1 MKYRIFENQILL
13 IPQNWFDDL
22 IIKVANEVADCEMID
37 TDDKLVCYV
46 AVNSIEDWHIINA
59 EIQNYIMEHLEEM
72 LEMIDTS
79 YEKFMEMLES
89 DELMEVEELEE
100 PDEK

>member
-13 IPQNWFDDL
+13 IPQDWFDDFT
-22 IIKVANEVADCEMID
+22 IKVANEVADCEMAN
-37 TDDKLVCYV
+37 TDGKLVCYV
-46 AVNSIEDWHIINA
+46 AVNGIEDWHIINA

-72 LEMIDTS
+72 IEMIDAS
-79 YEKFMEMLES
+79 YEKFTEM
-89 DELMEVEELEE
+89 LEE

>member
-13 IPQNWFDDL
+13 IPQCWFDDF
-22 IIKVANEVADCEMID
+22 IIKVASEIADCETID
-37 TDDKLVCYV
+37 TDGKLVCYV
-46 AVNSIEDWHIINA
+46 AVNGIEDWHIINA

-72 LEMIDTS
+72 FEMIDIS
-79 YEKFMEMLES
+79 YEKFMEMLE
-89 DELMEVEELEE
+89 E

>member
-13 IPQNWFDDL
+13 IPQDWFDDFT
-22 IIKVANEVADCEMID
+22 IKVANEVADCEMAN

-46 AVNSIEDWHIINA
+46 AVNSLEDWHIINA

-72 LEMIDTS
+72 IEMIDAS
-79 YEKFMEMLES
+79 YEKFMEMLE
-89 DELMEVEELEE
+89 E

>member
-13 IPQNWFDDL
+13 IPQCWFDDF
-22 IIKVANEVADCEMID
+22 IVKVANDVADCEMEN
-37 TDDKLVCYV
+37 TDGKLVCYV

-72 LEMIDTS
+72 IAMIDAS
-79 YEKFMEMLES
+79 YEKFMEMT
-89 DELMEVEELEE
+89 EE
-100 PDEK
+100 PDEE

>member
-13 IPQNWFDDL
+13 IPQCWFDDF
-22 IIKVANEVADCEMID
+22 IIRVANEVADCEMED
-37 TDDKLVCYV
+37 TDGKLECYV
-46 AVNSIEDWHIINA
+46 PEHSVEDWHIINS

-79 YEKFMEMLES
+79 YEKFMEMLE
-89 DELMEVEELEE
+89 E

>member
-13 IPQNWFDDL
+13 IPQSWFDDF
-22 IIKVANEVADCEMID
+22 IIRVANEIADCEMAN
-37 TDDKLVCYV
+37 TDDKSVCYV
-46 AVNSIEDWHIINA
+46 AVNSIEDWHIISA

-72 LEMIDTS
+72 IEMIDAS
-79 YEKFMEMLES
+79 YEKFMEMLE
-89 DELMEVEELEE
+89 E

>member
-13 IPQNWFDDL
+13 IPQDWFDDFT
-22 IIKVANEVADCEMID
+22 IRVANEVADCEIAN
-37 TDDKLVCYV
+37 TDGKLVCYV
-46 AVNSIEDWHIINA
+46 AVNGIEDWHIINA

-72 LEMIDTS
+72 IEMIDAS
-79 YEKFMEMLES
+79 YEKFMEMLE
-89 DELMEVEELEE
+89 E

>member
-13 IPQNWFDDL
+13 IPQDWFDDFT
-22 IIKVANEVADCEMID
+22 IRVANEVADCEMAN

-46 AVNSIEDWHIINA
+46 AVNGIEDWHIINA

-72 LEMIDTS
+72 IEMIDAS
-79 YEKFMEMLES
+79 YEKFMEMLE
-89 DELMEVEELEE
+89 E

>member
-1 MKYRIFENQILL
+1 MKYRIFENQIVL
-13 IPQNWFDDL
+13 IPQSWFDDF
-22 IIKVANEVADCEMID
+22 IIRVVSEIADCEMEN

-46 AVNSIEDWHIINA
+46 AVNGIEDWHIINA

-72 LEMIDTS
+72 FEMIDIS
-79 YEKFMEMLES
+79 YEKFMEMLE
-89 DELMEVEELEE
+89 E

>member
-22 IIKVANEVADCEMID
+22 IIRVANEVADCEMED

-46 AVNSIEDWHIINA
+46 AVKSLEEWHFINA
-59 EIQNYIMEHLEEM
+59 EIQCYIMEHLEEIM
-72 LEMIDTS
+72 EMIDAS
-79 YEKFMEMLES
+79 YEKFMEMLE
-89 DELMEVEELEE
+89 E

>member
-13 IPQNWFDDL
+13 IPQDWFDDFT
-22 IIKVANEVADCEMID
+22 IKVANEVADCEMAN
-37 TDDKLVCYV
+37 TDGKLVCYV
-46 AVNSIEDWHIINA
+46 AVNGIEDWHIINA

-72 LEMIDTS
+72 IEMIDAS
-79 YEKFMEMLES
+79 YEKFMEMLE
-89 DELMEVEELEE
+89 E

>member
-13 IPQNWFDDL
+13 IPQDWFDDFT
-22 IIKVANEVADCEMID
+22 IKVANEVADCEMEN
-37 TDDKLVCYV
+37 TDGKLVCYV
-46 AVNSIEDWHIINA
+46 AVNGIEDWHIINA

-72 LEMIDTS
+72 IEMIDAS
-79 YEKFMEMLES
+79 YEKFMEMLE
-89 DELMEVEELEE
+89 E

>member
-13 IPQNWFDDL
+13 IPQDWFDDFT
-22 IIKVANEVADCEMID
+22 IKVANEVADCEIAN
-37 TDDKLVCYV
+37 TDGKLVCYV
-46 AVNSIEDWHIINA
+46 AVNGIEDWHIINA

-72 LEMIDTS
+72 IEMIDTS
-79 YEKFMEMLES
+79 YEKFMEMLE
-89 DELMEVEELEE
+89 E

>member
-13 IPQNWFDDL
+13 IPQDWLDDFT
-22 IIKVANEVADCEMID
+22 IRVANEVADCEMAD
-37 TDDKLVCYV
+37 ADGKSVCYV

-72 LEMIDTS
+72 FEMIDAS
-79 YEKFMEMLES
+79 YEKFMEMLE
-89 DELMEVEELEE
+89 E

>member
-13 IPQNWFDDL
+13 IPQDWFDDFT
-22 IIKVANEVADCEMID
+22 IKVANEVADCEMAN
-37 TDDKLVCYV
+37 TDGKLVCYV
-46 AVNSIEDWHIINA
+46 AVNGIEDWHIINA

-72 LEMIDTS
+72 IEMIDTS
-79 YEKFMEMLES
+79 YEKFMEMLE
-89 DELMEVEELEE
+89 E

>member
-22 IIKVANEVADCEMID
+22 IIRVANEVADCKMEN
-37 TDDKLVCYV
+37 TDGKLVCYV
-46 AVNSIEDWHIINA
+46 AVNSLEDWHIINA

-72 LEMIDTS
+72 FEMIDAS
-79 YEKFMEMLES
+79 YGKFMEMLE
-89 DELMEVEELEE
+89 E

>member
-1 MKYRIFENQILL
+1 MKYRLFENQILL
-13 IPQNWFDDL
+13 IPQNWFDDFT
-22 IIKVANEVADCEMID
+22 IKVANEVADCEMAN
-37 TDDKLVCYV
+37 TDGKLVCYV
-46 AVNSIEDWHIINA
+46 AVNGIEDWHIINA

-79 YEKFMEMLES
+79 YEKFMEMLE
-89 DELMEVEELEE
+89 E

>member
-13 IPQNWFDDL
+13 IPQDWFDDFT
-22 IIKVANEVADCEMID
+22 IRVANEVADCEMED
-37 TDDKLVCYV
+37 ADGKLVCYV

-72 LEMIDTS
+72 FEMIDAS
-79 YEKFMEMLES
+79 YEKFMEMLE
-89 DELMEVEELEE
+89 E

>member
-13 IPQNWFDDL
+13 IPQCWFDDF
-22 IIKVANEVADCEMID
+22 IVKVANDVADCEMED

-72 LEMIDTS
+72 IEMIDAS
-79 YEKFMEMLES
+79 YEKFMEMT
-89 DELMEVEELEE
+89 EE
-100 PDEK
+100 PDEE

>member
-1 MKYRIFENQILL
+1 MKYRIFENQIVL
-13 IPQNWFDDL
+13 IPQCWFDDF
-22 IIKVANEVADCEMID
+22 IVKVVNDVADCEMED
-37 TDDKLVCYV
+37 TDGKLVCYV

-72 LEMIDTS
+72 FEMIDIS
-79 YEKFMEMLES
+79 YEKFMEMLE
-89 DELMEVEELEE
+89 E

>member
-13 IPQNWFDDL
+13 IPQDWFDDFT
-22 IIKVANEVADCEMID
+22 IRVANEVADCEMAN
-37 TDDKLVCYV
+37 TDGKLVCYV
-46 AVNSIEDWHIINA
+46 AVNGIEDWHIINA

-72 LEMIDTS
+72 IEMIDAS
-79 YEKFMEMLES
+79 YEKFTEM
-89 DELMEVEELEE
+89 LEE

>member
-13 IPQNWFDDL
+13 IPQNWFDDFT
-22 IIKVANEVADCEMID
+22 IRVMNEVADCEM
-37 TDDKLVCYV
+37 TDADGKSVCYV
-46 AVNSIEDWHIINA
+46 AVNGIEDWHIINA

-79 YEKFMEMLES
+79 YEKFIEM
-89 DELMEVEELEE
+89 LEE

>member
-13 IPQNWFDDL
+13 IPQDWFDDFTIRVL
-22 IIKVANEVADCEMID
+22 NEVADCEMAN
-37 TDDKLVCYV
+37 TDGKLVCYV
-46 AVNSIEDWHIINA
+46 AVNGIEDWHIINA

-72 LEMIDTS
+72 IEMIDAS
-79 YEKFMEMLES
+79 YEKFMEMLE
-89 DELMEVEELEE
+89 E

>member
-13 IPQNWFDDL
+13 IPQDWFDDFT
-22 IIKVANEVADCEMID
+22 IKVANEVADCEMAN

-46 AVNSIEDWHIINA
+46 AVNGIEDWHIINA

-72 LEMIDTS
+72 IEMIDAS
-79 YEKFMEMLES
+79 YEKFMEMLE
-89 DELMEVEELEE
+89 E

>member
-13 IPQNWFDDL
+13 IPQDWFDDFT
-22 IIKVANEVADCEMID
+22 IKVANEVADCEMAN
-37 TDDKLVCYV
+37 TDGKLVCYV
-46 AVNSIEDWHIINA
+46 AVNGIEDWHIINA

-72 LEMIDTS
+72 IEMIDAS
-79 YEKFMEMLES
+79 YEKFMEMQ
-89 DELMEVEELEE
+89 EE

>member
-13 IPQNWFDDL
+13 IPQCWFDDF
-22 IIKVANEVADCEMID
+22 IVKVANDVADCEMEN
-37 TDDKLVCYV
+37 TDGKLVCYV
-46 AVNSIEDWHIINA
+46 AVNSLEDWHIINA

-72 LEMIDTS
+72 IEMIDAS
-79 YEKFMEMLES
+79 YEKFMEMT
-89 DELMEVEELEE
+89 EE

>member
-13 IPQNWFDDL
+13 IPQDWFDDFT
-22 IIKVANEVADCEMID
+22 IKVANEVADCEMAN

-46 AVNSIEDWHIINA
+46 AVNGIEDWHIINA

-72 LEMIDTS
+72 IEMIDTS
-79 YEKFMEMLES
+79 YEKFMEMLE
-89 DELMEVEELEE
+89 E

>member
-13 IPQNWFDDL
+13 IPQDWFDDFT
-22 IIKVANEVADCEMID
+22 IRVANEVADCEMAN
-37 TDDKLVCYV
+37 TDDKLVCYI
-46 AVNSIEDWHIINA
+46 AVNGIEDWHIINA

-72 LEMIDTS
+72 IEMIDAS
-79 YEKFMEMLES
+79 YEKFMEMLE
-89 DELMEVEELEE
+89 E

>member
-1 MKYRIFENQILL
+1 MKYRIFEKQILL
-13 IPQNWFDDL
+13 IPQDWFDDFT
-22 IIKVANEVADCEMID
+22 IKVANEVADCEMAN
-37 TDDKLVCYV
+37 TDGKLVCYV

-72 LEMIDTS
+72 IEMIDAS
-79 YEKFMEMLES
+79 YEKFIEM
-89 DELMEVEELEE
+89 LEE

>member
-22 IIKVANEVADCEMID
+22 IIKVANEVADCETAN
-37 TDDKLVCYV
+37 TDGKLVCYV
-46 AVNSIEDWHIINA
+46 AVNGIEDWHIINA

-72 LEMIDTS
+72 IEMIDAS
-79 YEKFMEMLES
+79 YEKFMEMLE
-89 DELMEVEELEE
+89 E
-100 PDEK
+100 PDEE